1 MPYLIADYLID
12 RLVEHGVERLFG
24 VPAVFCAAVF
34 DAAGR
39 KANFHTVVTNSDLE
53 AGYAADGYA
62 RAHGL
67 SAVAVSYGPGNLSIV
82 NAIAGAYLERSPVVV
97 ISGGPSVKN
106 IDDQNATG
114 VLYSH
119 SMGKPN
125 TDLDIFRNITAFCSR
140 ETDESKLPKL
150 IDDAIKAALV
160 TKHPVYLEAPKD
172 LFGRPCSPP
181 AAAIDTSVPAGA
193 ADAVA
198 TAILQDLKTAA
209 NPIVVVGEEVA
220 RYALAAKVLTVL
232 DRIGLRWTTTV
243 VGKTVLSE
251 QHPRFI
257 GVFNGDKAP
266 ASLRNA
272 ITQAGV
278 IVALG
283 AVFGSG
289 HTNVMIP
296 RIGKTIRVWDGEAV
310 IRNGAPQTVGLPA
323 LVDELESRSVGV
335 SPVRYDTPMVAVADP
350 QPVAAAAELGYQQVV
365 DVVAEPGFL
374 DASFTVI
381 ADTFLGVYPAAQMKI
396 PAQDSFMAC
405 ALWASIG
412 HSIGAAVGAWKPGG
426 NRPLVLIGDGG
437 FQMVGQAVSTMVRYQ
452 HDAIVVII
460 DNSLYGFEQYLL
472 GPAYYTN
479 PAQAPLAYNVLPD
492 WDFDA
497 FAQALGVTQV
507 ATASSVIELRAALAA
522 AKAHTGG
529 PSVIRAMVAGRSL
542 PAGL

>member
-12 RLVEHGVERLFG
+12 RLVEHGVDRLFG

-53 AGYAADGYA
+53 AGYAADGYG
-62 RAHGL
+62 RVHGL
-67 SAVAVSYGPGNLSIV
+67 SALAVSYGPGNLSVV

-97 ISGGPSVKN
+97 ISGGPSEKN
-106 IDDQNATG
+106 ISDQNATG

-119 SMGKPN
+119 SMGKPH
-125 TDLDIFRNITAFCSR
+125 TDLDVFANITAFAKR

-150 IDDAIKAALV
+150 IDDAIRTALI

-172 LFGRPCSPP
+172 LFSRPCTPP
-181 AAAIDTSVPAGA
+181 AGPIDTTVPAGA
-193 ADAVA
+193 ADTVA
-198 TAILQDLKTAA
+198 TAILQEVKTAA
-209 NPIVVVGEEVA
+209 NPVVVVGEEVQRHGLSA
-220 RYALAAKVLTVL
+220 KALTLL
-232 DRIGLRWTTTV
+232 DRLQLRWTTTV
-243 VGKTVLSE
+243 VGKSVLPENHS
-251 QHPRFI
+251 RFI
-257 GVFNGDKAP
+257 GVFNGDNAP
-266 ASLRNA
+266 PALKDA
-272 ITQAGV
+272 ITQAGL

-289 HTNVMIP
+289 HATLMIP
-296 RIGKTIRVWDGEAV
+296 RANKTIRVWDGAAV
-310 IRNGAPQTVGLPA
+310 IRTGGPQAVGLPA
-323 LVDELESRSVGV
+323 LIDKLVSLSVGAV
-335 SPVRYDTPMVAVADP
+335 PIAYDGPMPVIDDPPAVT
-350 QPVAAAAELGYQQVV
+350 AAAELKYQQVV
-365 DVVAEPGFL
+365 DVVAEPAFL
-374 DASFTVI
+374 DASFMVI
-381 ADTFLGVYPAAQMKI
+381 ADTFLGIYPAAQIKM

-412 HSIGAAVGAWKPGG
+412 HSVGAAVGAWTATGK
-426 NRPLVLIGDGG
+426 RPLVLIGDGG

-452 HDAIVVII
+452 HNSIVVII

-472 GPAYYTN
+472 GRSYFTN
-479 PAQAPLAYNVLPD
+479 TAQAPLAYNVLPD
-492 WDFDA
+492 WNFDA
-497 FAQALGVTQV
+497 FAQSLGVTQV
-507 ATASSVIELRAALAA
+507 ATAHSVDDLRAALAA